1 MSRAGAT
8 PILAVEGLVKSFRL
22 RRSLLDGLRR
32 VPSKSHVAVDDV
44 SFALHRGEILGIA
57 GQSGSGKS
65 TVARCLTRLVTPD
78 SGAID
83 LDGDDVRAAGGAHLR
98 EIRRRMQMIYQD
110 PYTSL
115 NPRMTIGAAIIEA
128 GRVHHRSGSDSPEQF
143 VSRLL
148 EQVGL
153 PSGTALR
160 RPRELSG
167 GQRQR
172 VAIARSLAVGPDV
185 LIADEAVSAL
195 DVSVQAQL
203 LNLFMD
209 LRDQL
214 GLSILFISHQL
225 AVLAEICDRVAIMNH
240 GRIVE
245 IGATTEIFTHPRD
258 AYTRELLAAHPDPD
272 PSHRHKEPA

>member
-1 MSRAGAT
+1 
-8 PILAVEGLVKSFRL
+8 
-22 RRSLLDGLRR
+22 
-32 VPSKSHVAVDDV
+32 VPSRLHVAVDDV
-44 SFALHRGEILGIA
+44 SFSLHRGEILGLA

-83 LDGDDVRAAGGAHLR
+83 LEGEDVRAASGASLR
-98 EIRRRMQMIYQD
+98 EVRRRMQMIYQD

-115 NPRMTIGAAIIEA
+115 NPRMTVGAAIIEA
-128 GRVHHRSGSDSPEQF
+128 GRVHRRAGSEDAETF

-153 PSGTALR
+153 PSRTALR

-203 LNLFMD
+203 LNLFID

-225 AVLAEICDRVAIMNH
+225 AVLAEVCDRVAIMNH

-245 IGATTEIFTHPRD
+245 IGATADVFSNPRH

-272 PSHRHKEPA
+272 PAHRHKEPA